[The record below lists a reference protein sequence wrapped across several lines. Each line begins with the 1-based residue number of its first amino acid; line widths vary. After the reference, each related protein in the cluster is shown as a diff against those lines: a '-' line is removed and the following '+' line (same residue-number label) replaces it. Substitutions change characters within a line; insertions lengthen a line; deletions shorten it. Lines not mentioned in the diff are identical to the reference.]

1 MNIRYKGR
9 KIYQDLSYE
18 ECLEVLQELSEQYYN
33 SDDYDTYEIE
43 LEETWQSKNH

>member
-1 MNIRYKGR
+1 MNIRYKGQ

-33 SDDYDTYEIE
+33 SGNYDPYEIE

>member
-9 KIYQDLSYE
+9 LIYQNLSYE
-18 ECLEVLQELSEQYYN
+18 ECLDVLQELSEQYYD
-33 SDDYDTYEIE
+33 SDQYDPYEIE